1 LKARLSQTLWV
12 SFGSAVGACARWG
25 VSVAQSGGE
34 VATAVPWGTLGV
46 NVAGSVLIGLYAAM
60 AGPKGPMRG
69 GEAQHLFVMAGF
81 CGGFTTFSLFS
92 AEVLLL
98 VQVGDAIG
106 AGVLVLVS
114 TVTWLAG
121 AWFGYRSGE
130 HLASRLVTRR

>member
-1 LKARLSQTLWV
+1 MKAKLSQTLWV
-12 SFGSAVGACARWG
+12 SFGSAIGACIRWG

-34 VATAVPWGTLGV
+34 VATAVPWGTLAV
-46 NVAGSVLIGLYAAM
+46 NATGSLLIGLYAAL

-98 VQVGDAIG
+98 VQVGDADG
-106 AGVLVLVS
+106 AGVLLLVS

-121 AWFGYRSGE
+121 AWVGYRSGE
-130 HLASRLVTRR
+130 HLASRLVARR

>member
-1 LKARLSQTLWV
+1 LKVKLSQTLWV
-12 SFGSAVGACARWG
+12 SFGSAIGACVRWG
-25 VSVAQSGGE
+25 VGVAQSGAE
-34 VATAVPWGTLGV
+34 VTSAVPWGTLAV

-98 VQVGDAIG
+98 LQAGDAVG
-106 AGVLVLVS
+106 AGVLLLVS

-121 AWFGYRSGE
+121 AWVGHRSGGQ
-130 HLASRLVTRR
+130 LTSRYLLRR